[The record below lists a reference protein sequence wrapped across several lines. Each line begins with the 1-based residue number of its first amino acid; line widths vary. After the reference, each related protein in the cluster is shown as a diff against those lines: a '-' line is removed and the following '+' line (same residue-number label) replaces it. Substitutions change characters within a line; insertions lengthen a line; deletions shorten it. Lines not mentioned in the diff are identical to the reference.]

1 MKKNLIGATVAGLLL
16 FLWQTL
22 SWTVLQIHA
31 AEYQK
36 SANQDSVMNL
46 LTTQF
51 KTTGQYIIPH
61 SDDTDMESSQKSMEA
76 MKGKPWAVVSYHESY
91 TTNMGANILRGMLTS
106 ILLMILVFWVITQ
119 NPKPTF
125 AYGLISCLF
134 IGLAG
139 YLYIPYSLHIWYQ
152 TPDAGT
158 NLLDT
163 LAGWGLSGL
172 WTGWWISRK

>member
-119 NPKPTF
+119 NPKPT
-125 AYGLISCLF
+125 
-134 IGLAG
+134 
-139 YLYIPYSLHIWYQ
+139 
-152 TPDAGT
+152 
-158 NLLDT
+158 
-163 LAGWGLSGL
+163 
-172 WTGWWISRK
+172 